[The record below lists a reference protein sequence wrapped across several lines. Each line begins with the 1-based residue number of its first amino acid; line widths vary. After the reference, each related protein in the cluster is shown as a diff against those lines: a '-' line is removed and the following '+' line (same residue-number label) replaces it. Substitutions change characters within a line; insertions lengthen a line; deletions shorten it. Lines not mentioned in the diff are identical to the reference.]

1 MAAGRILDDGQK
13 GIAGEVVVVVEE
25 DASASAYLKEDRTG
39 GRKTLVMARACEEAY
54 DGHKGEAVVAVGAAE
69 AAEVEVA
76 APSWEAQVKPGHEQ
90 RV

>member
-13 GIAGEVVVVVEE
+13 GMVGVVVEAEEE
-25 DASASAYLKEDRTG
+25 DASASAYLKEDRVG
-39 GRKTLVMARACEEAY
+39 GRKRLVMARACEEAY
-54 DGHKGEAVVAVGAAE
+54 DGRKGEAVVAVEAAE
-69 AAEVEVA
+69 AAEAEVA